1 MMFKTNPIIIA
12 GGGHAGIEA
21 ALAISRMGNKVTIIT
36 LDPKSIGRMS
46 CNPAIGG
53 LAKGHIVK
61 EIDALGGIMGVAA
74 DYAGIQFKTLNKSK
88 GRAVWSPRAQ
98 VDKLKYTQF
107 IQKTITN
114 DKNITVIGGEIVDF
128 SVSNCK
134 VSSVTLRN
142 NDIYSCHSLI
152 ITAGTFLNGLI
163 HIGTRKFRAGRMGEK
178 PAIGLTE
185 SLINKEFS
193 VGRLKTGTPPRLLKK
208 SIDWEKTQLAPGDE
222 TPTPFS
228 INSTQGFNPVNEPC
242 HIVDTNL
249 NVHKY
254 LKENLQKSAMFSGQI
269 GGVGPRYCPSIEDKI
284 IRFASRDSHQLFLE
298 PEWTNSD
305 QIYVNGFSTSMP
317 ESIQKMAL
325 RQVPALK
332 NVEFIRPGY
341 AIEYDYFPSSQLKS
355 TLETKSING
364 LYLAGQVNGTSGYEE
379 AAAQG
384 LIAGINACST
394 QKGLDHFVLRRSNSY
409 IGVLIDDLITKTI
422 DEPYRM
428 FTSRAEH
435 RLSLRPDTASL
446 RLTDLGIKWGLIKDK
461 QISKFIQFKNE
472 VCEVKNFLK
481 KTKSDLYSESKEPL
495 QKTILKNTATITQI
509 QNNHT
514 ELSDF
519 NSLSLFTAETD
530 LKYQGYVDIENRRI
544 LQFNKIENI
553 KIPQKINY
561 SKLTSMSAES
571 IIKLEMVRPETLGQ
585 ATRIAGVRAS
595 DISILSIA
603 IKQNK

>member
-1 MMFKTNPIIIA
+1 MFKTNPIIIA

-185 SLINKEFS
+185 SLINKEFK

-364 LYLAGQVNGTSGYEE
+364 LYLAGQINGTSGYEE